1 MASSALRC
9 IAAALLA
16 TAAAPQQ
23 ALDLD
28 ATPWEF
34 EADPSDVGVAEQWY
48 SAKARPTLERTITS
62 PGAWQA
68 QGVGNETALEFH
80 Q

>member
-1 MASSALRC
+1 MAYLALRVTT
-9 IAAALLA
+9 AALLA
-16 TAAAPQQ
+16 TAAAQQ
-23 ALDLD
+23 LALDLD
-28 ATPWEF
+28 ASPWEF
-34 EADPSDVGVAEQWY
+34 EVDPSDVGVGEQWF

>member
-1 MASSALRC
+1 MAYLALRV
-9 IAAALLA
+9 ATAALLA
-16 TAAAPQQ
+16 TAAAQQ
-23 ALDLD
+23 LALDLD
-28 ATPWEF
+28 ASPWEF
-34 EADPSDVGVAEQWY
+34 EADPSDVGVGEQWF